1 MINKRK
7 RRETRH
13 HKIRTKVSGRQH
25 KPRLTV
31 FKSNKYVWAQIID
44 DEKGT
49 TLAATSD
56 KKVKAGTKIEKAKEA
71 GMILA
76 QKAIKKNIKKVVFD
90 RSGYKYHGRVKALAE
105 GAREGGLIF

>member
-1 MINKRK
+1 MKDKIK
-7 RRETRH
+7 RRDTRH
-13 HKIRTKVSGRQH
+13 HKIRKKVSGRQQ

-49 TLAATSD
+49 TLTAISD
-56 KKVKAGTKIEKAKEA
+56 KKVKAATKIERAKEA

-105 GAREGGLIF
+105 GAREGGLNF